1 MITLIRTKF
10 FSSLV
15 GLAVL
20 LSGWAILTETGFVSG
35 IVLPT
40 PQAVLA
46 ELWYLLHTGSFGVD
60 IETSL
65 KEFVLGFV
73 IGSAIGLVGG
83 IILGQIKRFRIL
95 LMPSVQ
101 ILRFIVPFSLIPLA
115 TLWFGF
121 SIYGKVFI
129 VAWAV
134 AFVVV
139 IATYGAIDNVNPLL
153 LEAAAMLGIGG
164 IQLSFRIIIPAAIG
178 SILAGLRVAIAI
190 GWVSVI
196 AAEYLGS
203 TAGLGWLITNAQ
215 ANLDTKEIMAGM
227 AVIGILGATMSW
239 LATIPMK
246 YIRTA

>member
-1 MITLIRTKF
+1 
-10 FSSLV
+10 
-15 GLAVL
+15 
-20 LSGWAILTETGFVSG
+20 
-35 IVLPT
+35 
-40 PQAVLA
+40 
-46 ELWYLLHTGSFGVD
+46 
-60 IETSL
+60 
-65 KEFVLGFV
+65 
-73 IGSAIGLVGG
+73 
-83 IILGQIKRFRIL
+83 
-95 LMPSVQ
+95 MPSVQ